1 MRHVTIVSKKDVCP
15 SFFHC
20 AQKIIL
26 NSRYLALKL
35 IETNLTLTLFFLL
48 SSISPLFFHLSYCSS
63 FDKDNQYYEKLRYKM
78 VDQQIAARGI
88 FDKGVLQAMRDVPR
102 HLFVPEKRQR
112 SAYGDFP
119 LPIGYGQTIS
129 QPYIVALMTEWL
141 QPKSND
147 IALEVGTGSGYQAAV
162 LSRIVKKVYTIEII
176 TPLGKAAEKRLK
188 EMEYK
193 NIIVKVDDGYFGWE
207 QYAPFDCIIVTA
219 ASDHIPPPLIGQLK
233 KRGKMA
239 IPVGM
244 PFQIQKLMLIEKSE
258 QGEIRVKNILPGV
271 IFVPFR
277 RAEK

>member
-1 MRHVTIVSKKDVCP
+1 M
-15 SFFHC
+15 
-20 AQKIIL
+20 L
-26 NSRYLALKL
+26 NSRNLALKL
-35 IETNLTLTLFFLL
+35 MRANHKLLFVFFFFSSL
-48 SSISPLFFHLSYCSS
+48 SLIFCHLSYCFSLHEDS
-63 FDKDNQYYEKLRYKM
+63 QHYEKLRCKM
-78 VDQQIAARGI
+78 VNQQIAARGI
-88 FDKGVLQAMRDVPR
+88 ADQSVLQAMRDVPR
-102 HLFVPEKRQR
+102 HLFVPEKRKS

-141 QPKSND
+141 DSEKDD
-147 IALEVGTGSGYQAAV
+147 IALEIGTGSGYQAAV

-219 ASDHIPPPLIGQLK
+219 ASDHIPPPLIKQLK
-233 KRGKMA
+233 KGGKMA

-244 PFQIQKLMLIEKSE
+244 PFQVQKLMLIEKSE

-277 RAEK
+277 REWR